1 MDFIRVLLK
10 VICFQSQI
18 NRYFPI
24 SAEKR
29 NGFNVEA
36 RTLYMDNARL
46 TGPDQNIGD
55 INTMIHVHAKAT
67 NKQLILA
74 IGCAE
79 TEYCGAMRV
88 PMTKVSKHI

>member
-1 MDFIRVLLK
+1 ME
-10 VICFQSQI
+10 
-18 NRYFPI
+18 N
-24 SAEKR
+24 
-29 NGFNVEA
+29 
-36 RTLYMDNARL
+36 TRL
-46 TGPDQNIGD
+46 TGPDQNLGD
-55 INTMIHVHAKAT
+55 TNTMINVHAKAT